1 MNEHKSKGYAGKNA
15 LLVEDDPDCMEQ
27 VKTHLENA
35 GFSVATAE
43 TQLEAERLIE
53 DKAFDLAVFD
63 LMLENKDSGFIL
75 SYKAKKRNSATPVI
89 LITCV
94 ASEAGL
100 HFDSFEE
107 DPMGWVKADAILDKQ
122 IRFEQLDREIDR
134 LLLVP
139 A

>member
-1 MNEHKSKGYAGKNA
+1 MSEHKCKSYTGKAA
-15 LLVEDDPDCMEQ
+15 LVVEDDPDCLEQ
-27 VKTHLENA
+27 VKTHLENS
-35 GFSVATAE
+35 GFCVTTAE
-43 TQLEAERLIE
+43 SQAEAERLIAE
-53 DKAFDLAVFD
+53 KDFSLAVFD

-75 SYKAKKRNSATPVI
+75 SYRMKKRSASTAVI

-94 ASEAGL
+94 ASEADL
-100 HFDSFEE
+100 HFESFED

-134 LLLVP
+134 LLALP

>member
-1 MNEHKSKGYAGKNA
+1 MNEHKSKAYAGKAA
-15 LLVEDDPDCMEQ
+15 LIVEDDPDCLEQ
-27 VKTHLENA
+27 VRNHLENC
-35 GFSVATAE
+35 GFEVVSAE
-43 TQLEAERLIE
+43 SQAEAEKIIDDRC
-53 DKAFDLAVFD
+53 FDLAVID

-75 SYKAKKRNSATPVI
+75 SYKTKRKCKSTPVI

-100 HFDSFEE
+100 HFASGED
-107 DPMGWVKADAILDKQ
+107 DPMNWVKADAILDKQ

-134 LLLVP
+134 LMT